1 MSLNIS
7 WFHGKPVATGLL
19 KAQPEDFLVREDL
32 GFEPDGE
39 GEHVMVRVR
48 KTGCNTRFV
57 AEQLAKFSKIAARSV
72 SYAGL
77 KDRHAVTEQWF
88 CLQMP
93 GKETPDFSK
102 LELEGCEVLDV
113 SRQKRKLR
121 IGTLKGNHFTLVLR
135 RISDRAAVEQ
145 RLQSIAEQGVPNYFG
160 EQRFGRGG
168 QNLYFARRWANA
180 EINVTDR
187 SKRSFYLSAARSAMF
202 NAVADARITQHLQ
215 ATVLSGDAI
224 QLAGRGSWFVALTDE
239 LADVQQRLDNRELRI
254 TAPLPGKGD
263 LGSQDAALVFETEQL
278 ADWQALWQLAE
289 KEGVE
294 NTRRAIMLY
303 PEHFVS
309 EWIDDETV
317 RLSFFLPAGCF
328 ATSVIREVIELAA
341 DQAAEFSE

>member
-7 WFHGKPVATGLL
+7 WFHGKPVATGVL

-102 LELEGCEVLDV
+102 LELEGCEVLGV

-215 ATVLSGDAI
+215 ATVLSGDAV

-263 LGSQDAALVFETEQL
+263 LGAQDAALVFETEQL

>member
-1 MSLNIS
+1 MSLNVS
-7 WFHGKPVATGLL
+7 WFHGKPVATGVL
-19 KAQPEDFLVREDL
+19 KAQPEDFFVQEDL

-121 IGTLKGNHFTLVLR
+121 IGTLRGNHFSLVLR
-135 RISDRAAVEQ
+135 QISDRAAVEP
-145 RLQSIAEQGVPNYFG
+145 RLQSITEQGVPNYFG

-168 QNLYFARRWANA
+168 QNLYYARRWANA

-215 ATVLSGDAI
+215 ATVLPGDAV

-239 LADVQQRLDNRELRI
+239 LTDVQQRLDNRELRI

-263 LGSQDAALVFETEQL
+263 LGTQDAALVFETEQL